1 MDTLG
6 SRKKSR
12 VVKNL
17 SAGCKE
23 WQPSDPGNVDLET
36 LDSKK
41 DWLKSVSSIK
51 ERDESK
57 VEFYMNETYAQQRIF
72 LNSAPAVTHILNEW
86 PVLLEEKY
94 MISHFD
100 RLCALNSGQCMDAFQ
115 NKTTALNERL
125 KTLITKKKNKTCTV
139 NDNNLNCNLQM
150 VATYFNEDIK
160 LIYQAHEKPLTRV
173 QVAELPEIAAPN
185 IVFLDNENIYYLL
198 VEKTIVSET
207 ASLSTSLQLLMA
219 AYFNLNMEY
228 PVHCQNTLEFLQ
240 RFVFKINPKEG
251 SKVRKGRT
259 LNKVISLI
267 SKIQ

>member
-1 MDTLG
+1 ML
-6 SRKKSR
+6 
-12 VVKNL
+12 
-17 SAGCKE
+17 
-23 WQPSDPGNVDLET
+23 
-36 LDSKK
+36 
-41 DWLKSVSSIK
+41 LKMLA
-51 ERDESK
+51 
-57 VEFYMNETYAQQRIF
+57 F
-72 LNSAPAVTHILNEW
+72 
-86 PVLLEEKY
+86 
-94 MISHFD
+94 
-100 RLCALNSGQCMDAFQ
+100 RLCKIDELPQETAMPALYQIVA
-115 NKTTALNERL
+115 
-125 KTLITKKKNKTCTV
+125 
-139 NDNNLNCNLQM
+139 NNLPQNL
-150 VATYFNEDIK
+150 
-160 LIYQAHEKPLTRV
+160 KPLTRV